1 MKNPKTDNNLQ
12 SIMKTYY
19 VYILSN
25 QTDTTLYIGVT
36 NNLERRIYEHKN
48 KIVDGFTAKYNL
60 NKLVYFEE
68 ATDAISAIE
77 REKQLKGWTRKR
89 KEKLINDSN
98 PNWVDLSLS
107 F

>member
-1 MKNPKTDNNLQ
+1 
-12 SIMKTYY
+12 MKTYY

-77 REKQLKGWTRKR
+77 REKQLKGYARSK
-89 KEKLINDSN
+89 KDILIITKN
-98 PNWVDLSLS
+98 PYWEDLSENWYV
-107 F
+107 